1 MKKVFVSHIKV
12 WKPSSGNFAEKPT
25 LPFADSLFKRRLSQI
40 SRMTVQVI
48 HDLLEEV
55 PEAKEYKQIFI
66 SFRGE
71 LSREFSINKSI
82 LQDSE
87 ILPAAFSLSVFNTPI
102 ASASLALKLKSG
114 YSVIYP
120 SKQDFRSAVLAA
132 SSAVLSGAE
141 QKIILVY
148 ADEFIPKE
156 YESLVD
162 ECQNPFS
169 FACLLEGEQNKSQ
182 NSVAV
187 DFENF
192 SSPEEFINSM
202 KAET

>member
-1 MKKVFVSHIKV
+1 MQ
-12 WKPSSGNFAEKPT
+12 KP
-25 LPFADSLFKRRLSQI
+25 
-40 SRMTVQVI
+40 
-48 HDLLEEV
+48 
-55 PEAKEYKQIFI
+55 
-66 SFRGE
+66 
-71 LSREFSINKSI
+71 
-82 LQDSE
+82 
-87 ILPAAFSLSVFNTPI
+87 
-102 ASASLALKLKSG
+102 
-114 YSVIYP
+114 
-120 SKQDFRSAVLAA
+120 
-132 SSAVLSGAE
+132 LSGAE

-187 DFENF
+187 DFEKF

>member
-12 WKPSSGNFAEKPT
+12 WKPSSENLAEKPT

-120 SKQDFRSAVLAA
+120 SKENFRDALYAAA
-132 SSAVLSGAE
+132 SPVLCGSE
-141 QKIILVY
+141 KNVVLVY
-148 ADEFIPKE
+148 ADEYVPDE
-156 YESLVD
+156 YGALQPA
-162 ECQNPFS
+162 QNKPFA
-169 FACLLEGEQNKSQ
+169 FACVLGEGAGKDGT
-182 NSVAV
+182 AV
-187 DFENF
+187 EIDGVETVLDFVSRVKGKKNE
-192 SSPEEFINSM
+192 
-202 KAET
+202 

>member
-12 WKPSSGNFAEKPT
+12 WKPSSENLAEKPT

-82 LQDSE
+82 LQDLE

-169 FACLLEGEQNKSQ
+169 FACLLEGEQNKFQ

>member
-12 WKPSSGNFAEKPT
+12 WKPSSENLAEKPT

-132 SSAVLSGAE
+132 SSAVLSRAE

>member
-12 WKPSSGNFAEKPT
+12 WKPSSENLAEKPT

-162 ECQNPFS
+162 ECQNSFS

>member
-12 WKPSSGNFAEKPT
+12 WKPSSENLAEKPT

-156 YESLVD
+156 YESLVG

>member
-12 WKPSSGNFAEKPT
+12 WKPSSENLAEKPT

-169 FACLLEGEQNKSQ
+169 FACLLEGEQNKSR

-187 DFENF
+187 DFEKF
-192 SSPEEFINSM
+192 SFPEEFINSM